1 MSASLENIWD
11 EPISSSNAQPATP
24 APVEVVDS
32 DDEGPSTTAKRRSSK
47 LFLSSDSEGEPQP
60 KSNQRPKPS
69 RDLSPDIAAIFDDL
83 EGPDDDDD
91 GFQELAPALDIASLR
106 KDADARAAN
115 TVQLKI
121 KPIVERSATT
131 GGDDDYGAAVGKKSQ
146 KSSGLTARR
155 PIARLDETR
164 LLGPEGFPL
173 LVKRAK
179 TFKPKGK
186 GHEVRKPEICIR
198 GS

>member
-1 MSASLENIWD
+1 M
-11 EPISSSNAQPATP
+11 
-24 APVEVVDS
+24 
-32 DDEGPSTTAKRRSSK
+32 
-47 LFLSSDSEGEPQP
+47 
-60 KSNQRPKPS
+60 
-69 RDLSPDIAAIFDDL
+69 
-83 EGPDDDDD
+83 
-91 GFQELAPALDIASLR
+91 DIASLR

-131 GGDDDYGAAVGKKSQ
+131 GGDDDSGAAVGKKSQ
-146 KSSGLTARR
+146 KSSGVTARR